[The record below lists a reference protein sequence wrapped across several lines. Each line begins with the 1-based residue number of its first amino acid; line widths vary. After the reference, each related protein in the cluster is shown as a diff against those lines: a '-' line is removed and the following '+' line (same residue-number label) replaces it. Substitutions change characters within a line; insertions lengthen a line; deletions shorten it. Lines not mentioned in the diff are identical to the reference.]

1 MGGISMRLTLVFSL
15 LTACSPPGGLVSKDA
30 ITSSCAVATG
40 IYLNEATLRSKDGDC
55 PRMKDHT
62 RDKLQF
68 EEGEFISP
76 GAALIPCAT
85 QQNECTLT
93 IACQVLDLEMRFTGE
108 MTEDASRLVGVAT
121 FSGTGACR
129 SAIYDMDA
137 AWRPD
142 LSP

>member
-1 MGGISMRLTLVFSL
+1 MFAARTHGVGVGIGQCAIHFADQRAIGG
-15 LTACSPPGGLVSKDA
+15 A
-30 ITSSCAVATG
+30 
-40 IYLNEATLRSKDGDC
+40 LRFA
-55 PRMKDHT
+55 
-62 RDKLQF
+62 F